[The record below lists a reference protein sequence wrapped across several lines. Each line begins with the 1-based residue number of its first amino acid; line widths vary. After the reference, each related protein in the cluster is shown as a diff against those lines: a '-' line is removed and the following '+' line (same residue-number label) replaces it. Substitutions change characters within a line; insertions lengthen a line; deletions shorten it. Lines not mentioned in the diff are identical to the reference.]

1 MTNFF
6 NIDEAHFTLLER
18 SQKLN
23 QFFLRGFQP
32 VAFLTYLQ
40 LKMFPTCCLFDLF
53 ATSQNEGYCFQ
64 PVAFLT
70 YLQLYYNRN

>member
-32 VAFLTYLQ
+32 VVF
-40 LKMFPTCCLFDLF
+40 FDLF
-53 ATSQNEGYCFQ
+53 ATENVSNLLPFD
-64 PVAFLT
+64 PNFL
-70 YLQLYYNRN
+70 